1 MESRQARHGRT
12 EKGRRRQCSNG
23 AWQGKQVTG
32 RVRVAHKTDCGELCE
47 LLPQTERERER
58 DEEGER
64 ERERE
69 GDILPA
75 WICPAQTARQEVF
88 TCNGKSKQKKK
99 QSNLEQGK
107 GK

>member
-1 MESRQARHGRT
+1 MRKERGR
-12 EKGRRRQCSNG
+12 K
-23 AWQGKQVTG
+23 
-32 RVRVAHKTDCGELCE
+32 
-47 LLPQTERERER
+47 
-58 DEEGER
+58 
-64 ERERE
+64 

-75 WICPAQTARQEVF
+75 WISLEQTARQEVF